1 MSKNSYSEEENW
13 TINNYDVNY
22 DSPTSENQKE
32 KIPIN
37 DSCEKNPFE
46 NPDDDA
52 TNSKEDKIIVE
63 EMSPKLMVKTQVEI
77 SVNGN
82 TYNVKWLKITKPS
95 KAITLNDIKPLLLKQ
110 PKMYGMTNELTY
122 TYWAKTSKGGKVGF
136 EHIDEDDLI
145 LPMFGDKIELQC
157 WSE

>member
-13 TINNYDVNY
+13 NNYDVNY

-32 KIPIN
+32 KIPMN

-46 NPDDDA
+46 NDA
-52 TNSKEDKIIVE
+52 TNSKEDEIIVE

-95 KAITLNDIKPLLLKQ
+95 NAITIIDIKPLLMRQ
-110 PKMYGMTNELTY
+110 PKMYGMSNELTY
-122 TYWAKTSKGGKVGF
+122 TYWVKTSKGGKVGF
-136 EHIDEDDLI
+136 EHIDEDDII
-145 LPMFGDKIELQC
+145 LPLFENKIELQC